1 MAKRKIEGK
10 NVIITGGGGGLGSAL
25 AREFGFAGANV
36 ALLDIDYGA
45 AVVAADGVANTTA
58 IPVECDI
65 TDPES
70 CAAAIAAVEEKIG
83 PTDFLINN
91 AGLAHH
97 SSYAE
102 TDLAVLHRVMDVNF
116 WGAVHCTN
124 ATLAAITERRGVIAI
139 ISSTAG
145 FAPLLGRSGYAA
157 SKHALHGLF
166 GTLRSEL
173 RGTGVDVMIVSPS
186 AIDTPL
192 RANTLAGDGNVAG
205 DDRPRVGTATSAA
218 DVAERIVWAIEHRR
232 STLVLGRVGII
243 SRYLN
248 AIAPGTYERMMTR
261 SLRSTQERE

>member
-10 NVIITGGGGGLGSAL
+10 NVVITGGGGGLGSAL

-36 ALLDIDYGA
+36 ALLDIDFGN
-45 AVVAADGVANTTA
+45 AVVAADGVPNTTA
-58 IPVECDI
+58 IPVECDV

-70 CAAAIAAVEEKIG
+70 CAAAIATAEEKLG

-91 AGLAHH
+91 AGIAHH
-97 SSYAE
+97 SLYAE
-102 TDLAVLHRVMDVNF
+102 TDLAVLQRVMDVNF

-124 ATLAAITERRGVIAI
+124 ATLASITERRGVIVI

-145 FAPLLGRSGYAA
+145 FAPLLGRAGYAA
-157 SKHALHGLF
+157 SKHAMVGLF

-173 RGTGVDVMIVSPS
+173 RGTGVDVMIASPS
-186 AIDTPL
+186 SIDTPL
-192 RANTLAGDGNVAG
+192 RTNTLAGDGSLAG
-205 DDRPRVGTATSAA
+205 DDRPRVGSATSAA
-218 DVAERIVWAIEHRR
+218 DVAERIVWAIERHR

-248 AIAPGTYERMMTR
+248 AIAPGAYERMMTR
-261 SLRSTQERE
+261 SLRSEPKRQ